1 MPGGHES
8 NPPGVT
14 VKERVTLSQPLP
26 LRSDTGV
33 ASRSPPPIPVSYRR
47 HRVPSFRSPSRSVVS
62 VRHRHF
68 AQAEREKDD
77 GELHFAAFAFDF
89 GRARLASFAGF
100 AGFARFGAASSRAQ
114 LAGSGSSAV
123 AAASTASMS

>member
-33 ASRSPPPIPVSYRR
+33 ASRSPPPIPVSYQR
-47 HRVPSFRSPSRSVVS
+47 HRVLSFRSLLGIVARRNAGIV
-62 VRHRHF
+62 
-68 AQAEREKDD
+68 AQRQREKDD
-77 GELHFAAFAFDF
+77 GEFHFAAFAFAF
-89 GRARLASFAGF
+89 GRACLASLLGL
-100 AGFARFGAASSRAQ
+100 ARFGAASSRAQ